1 MPVAPKKRKLSF
13 SALKSLR
20 SRDKQ
25 FQRHMKA
32 ITNGEVET
40 DPESN
45 EFVQKY
51 QSAHSVAV
59 KKTLRDLWSNAGRD
73 FKGAGMIL
81 RARRIAIKEDL
92 SEGMWLSVEQ
102 LEDEFKSKEHA
113 MNYKKFAMDNGLE
126 KKDPKRLCNV
136 YYYEKKLSRWCRRE
150 EGCMEVSKKEEEE
163 QDSDDD
169 LESDT
174 GVPTDTSSES
184 VSEKPSKRKNKKD
197 RKATKKHK
205 KANKYRKEKKN
216 AKGTKKQ
223 GGATDTDSDDKP
235 AKKEKKEKKTKKR
248 TSMITKKDTKKQWVK
263 PKPKPKAIGK
273 GFKAITMGN
282 AGLAPSDNSSSSSI
296 SSSSS

>member
-13 SALKSLR
+13 STLKSLR

-25 FQRHMKA
+25 FQRRMKA

-51 QSAHSVAV
+51 QNAHSVAV

-113 MNYKKFAMDNGLE
+113 MNDTKFAMDNGLE

-150 EGCMEVSKKEEEE
+150 EGCMEVSKKR
-163 QDSDDD
+163 
-169 LESDT
+169 
-174 GVPTDTSSES
+174 G
-184 VSEKPSKRKNKKD
+184 
-197 RKATKKHK
+197 
-205 KANKYRKEKKN
+205 
-216 AKGTKKQ
+216 
-223 GGATDTDSDDKP
+223 GGA
-235 AKKEKKEKKTKKR
+235 R
-248 TSMITKKDTKKQWVK
+248 L
-263 PKPKPKAIGK
+263 G
-273 GFKAITMGN
+273 
-282 AGLAPSDNSSSSSI
+282 
-296 SSSSS
+296 